1 MQIASDTFRDY
12 YDNPEE
18 AIRKGKSRK
27 AIGILNR
34 EYCIVFETRKTP
46 YVAHRSSPGLPVRNA
61 TSREIDTCR
70 KWSNLV
76 R

>member
-1 MQIASDTFRDY
+1 MQVAADKFRDY

-27 AIGILNR
+27 AIGIYNR
-34 EYCIVFETRKTP
+34 LYCIVYETRKTP
-46 YVAHRSSPGLPVRNA
+46 YLAMRSSPGMPIRKA
-61 TSREIDTCR
+61 TTREVDRCR